1 MLYLK
6 VVFDVDLENDDLE
19 DKLRQLKDLENA
31 MLVQLRESKLVLMRK
46 EGETWL
52 RAQPDKPF

>member
-1 MLYLK
+1 LYLK